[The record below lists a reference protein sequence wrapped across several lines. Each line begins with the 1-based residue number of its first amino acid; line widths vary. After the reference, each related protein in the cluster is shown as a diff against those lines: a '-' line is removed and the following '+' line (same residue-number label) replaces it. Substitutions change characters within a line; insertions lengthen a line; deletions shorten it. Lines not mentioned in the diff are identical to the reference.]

1 MQKILA
7 VDDEVENLSMVEY
20 TLQDEF
26 EVIPVNSGIVA
37 LKYLEKQ
44 KPDLIL
50 LDIRMPQMDGITTM
64 EKMKE
69 IPGVEE
75 IPVMFLTSASEI
87 ETEYTC
93 FEMGAV
99 DFIRKPF
106 EPKIMKQRIKRTLRL
121 FQPTTRDASEA
132 TQPEQTVVE
141 NPTVELLINGIN
153 VSIREND
160 IMYIEVYNNNSM
172 IKTIKQE
179 WNIRM
184 TLDRLQDML
193 VSDFIRTGR
202 SYLINPRYVKGMEDD
217 YVIMEDGNQI
227 KLPRRNKKELQ
238 TAITASTPI
247 SK

>member
-7 VDDEVENLSMVEY
+7 VDDEIENLHMVEY

-75 IPVMFLTSASEI
+75 IPVMFLTSASEV

-121 FQPTTRDASEA
+121 FQPVREDNDQQIEA
-132 TQPEQTVVE
+132 ETNI
-141 NPTVELLINGIN
+141 NPIVELMINGIN
-153 VSIREND
+153 VAIPEND
-160 IMYIEVYNNNSM
+160 IMYIEVYNNNSL
-172 IKTIKQE
+172 IKTRRQE

-184 TLDRLQDML
+184 TLDSLQDML
-193 VSDFIRTGR
+193 ASDFIRTGR
-202 SYLINPRYVKGMEDD
+202 SYLINPHFVKRIEDD

-238 TAITASTPI
+238 AAITARI
-247 SK
+247 

>member
-121 FQPTTRDASEA
+121 FQPVKETSAVEHRAEEN
-132 TQPEQTVVE
+132 PVVE
-141 NPTVELLINGIN
+141 LMINGIN
-153 VSIREND
+153 VMIPEND

-172 IKTIKQE
+172 IKTNKQE

-238 TAITASTPI
+238 TAITARI
-247 SK
+247 

>member
-7 VDDEVENLSMVEY
+7 VDDEIENLHMVEY

-75 IPVMFLTSASEI
+75 IPVMFLTSASEV

-121 FQPTTRDASEA
+121 FQPVREDNDQQIEA
-132 TQPEQTVVE
+132 ETNI
-141 NPTVELLINGIN
+141 NPIVELMINGIN
-153 VSIREND
+153 VAIPEND
-160 IMYIEVYNNNSM
+160 IMYIEVYNNNSL
-172 IKTIKQE
+172 IKTRRQE

-193 VSDFIRTGR
+193 ASDFIRTGR
-202 SYLINPRYVKGMEDD
+202 SYLINPHFVKRIEDD

-238 TAITASTPI
+238 AAITARI
-247 SK
+247 

>member
-1 MQKILA
+1 MQKILTI
-7 VDDEVENLSMVEY
+7 DDEVENLNMVEF

-26 EVIPVNSGIVA
+26 EVIPVNSGKMA

-50 LDIRMPQMDGITTM
+50 LDIRMPEMDGFMTM
-64 EKMKE
+64 SKMRE

-87 ETEYTC
+87 ETEYLC

-121 FQPTTRDASEA
+121 FQPLMESHMK
-132 TQPEQTVVE
+132 TQQEELKAE
-141 NPTVELLINGIN
+141 NPVLEVQINGIN
-153 VSIREND
+153 VAILEND

-172 IKTIKQE
+172 IKTSKQE
-179 WNIRM
+179 WTLRM
-184 TLDRLQDML
+184 ALDKLQDML
-193 VSDFIRTGR
+193 ISDFIRTGR
-202 SYLINPRYVKGMEDD
+202 SYLINPQYVTTIEDD
-217 YVIMEDGNQI
+217 VVKMQDGKQI

-238 TAITASTPI
+238 AAITARLL
-247 SK
+247 

>member
-7 VDDEVENLSMVEY
+7 VDDEVENLNMVEY

-26 EVIPVNSGIVA
+26 QVIPVTSGAVA

-50 LDIRMPQMDGITTM
+50 LDIRMPQMDGMTTM

-69 IPGVEE
+69 IPGVDE
-75 IPVMFLTSASEI
+75 IPVMFLTSASEV

-106 EPKIMKQRIKRTLRL
+106 ESKIMKQRIKRILRL
-121 FQPTTRDASEA
+121 FQPINENARTEQKQ
-132 TQPEQTVVE
+132 TQSNVA
-141 NPTVELLINGIN
+141 VELAINGIN
-153 VSIREND
+153 VAIPENE
-160 IMYIEVYNNNSM
+160 IMYIEVFNNNSR

-184 TLDRLQDML
+184 TLERLQDML
-193 VSDFIRTGR
+193 FSDFIRTGR
-202 SYLINPRYVKGMEDD
+202 SYLINPSYVKAMEDD
-217 YVIMEDGNQI
+217 YIIMEDGNQI

-238 TAITASTPI
+238 NAIIARMNAE
-247 SK
+247 

>member
-7 VDDEVENLSMVEY
+7 VDDEVENLSMVEF

-44 KPDLIL
+44 KTDLIL
-50 LDIRMPQMDGITTM
+50 LDIRMPEMDGITTM
-64 EKMKE
+64 ERMKQ

-121 FQPTTRDASEA
+121 FQPVREDNGQQLQEETNIN
-132 TQPEQTVVE
+132 PVVE
-141 NPTVELLINGIN
+141 LMINGVN
-153 VSIREND
+153 VAIPEND
-160 IMYIEVYNNNSM
+160 IMYIEVYNNNSV
-172 IKTIKQE
+172 IKTCRQE

-193 VSDFIRTGR
+193 ASDFIRTGR
-202 SYLINPRYVKGMEDD
+202 SYLVNPHFVKTIEDD

-238 TAITASTPI
+238 AAITARI
-247 SK
+247 